1 MSEIIHVHIHVKKNT
16 LSREL
21 IHYVSFQSLVDNE
34 QSQESKWNE
43 YLQLLT

>member
-1 MSEIIHVHIHVKKNT
+1 MFIFFELMSEIIHIHVKKNT

-34 QSQESKWNE
+34 QSQESK
-43 YLQLLT
+43 